1 MFIQIPKQGA
11 HLKPKGIC
19 DVEDSMNAK
28 YMGAWSVKTQRGWT
42 EFPVDVFYV
51 ANPDRSKGHSNY
63 FGLLYSMTE
72 GSIVICDAATV
83 FETPCSAVIA
93 EDGEVLISRYRHDYR
108 EAGGVMIDGG
118 RDYTRA
124 MGDTYTIVVKDGNFY
139 LDDELIEI
147 VR

>member
-1 MFIQIPKQGA
+1 MFTRIPKNGH
-11 HLKPKGIC
+11 HLKQDGILA
-19 DVEDSMNAK
+19 VEEEMNAK
-28 YMGAWSVKTQRGWT
+28 YLGAWAIKTPKGWT

-63 FGLLYSMTE
+63 FGLLYSVSR
-72 GSIVICDAATV
+72 GSIVICNAATV

-124 MGDTYTIVVKDGNFY
+124 IGDTYTIVVKDGNFY
-139 LDDELIEI
+139 LDDELVEI